1 MQQQNRLKRSVAIV
15 VLTLFALWAWW
26 FISSAALKPYFA
38 LQAGEGVVKIGL
50 HTLWAP
56 LGLVGVLLVL
66 LVTSPVCLLKGL
78 LMSDVLTG
86 RRLKAA
92 NILMLSFLAVGAVSG
107 FIGYQKLKSQ
117 LADQGYTYCR
127 VLSKTTPSGKYVTY
141 VREPELCVKAPKL

>member
-1 MQQQNRLKRSVAIV
+1 MQQQNRLKLSVAIV
-15 VLTLFALWAWW
+15 ALTLFALWAWW
-26 FISSAALKPYFA
+26 FISAAALKPYFA

-56 LGLVGVLLVL
+56 VGLIGVLLVL
-66 LVTSPVCLLKGL
+66 LVTSPVCLLRGIL
-78 LMSDVLTG
+78 ISDILTG
-86 RRLKAA
+86 RRMTVA
-92 NILMLSFLAVGAVSG
+92 NMVMIVFLAAGAVSG

-141 VREPELCVKAPKL
+141 VREPELCVRKAEK

>member
-1 MQQQNRLKRSVAIV
+1 VQQRNRLKLSVAIV
-15 VLTLFALWAWW
+15 TLTLFAVWAWW

-56 LGLVGVLLVL
+56 VGLIGVLLVL
-66 LVTSPVCLLKGL
+66 LVTSPICLLRGV

-86 RRLKAA
+86 RRMTVA
-92 NILMLSFLAVGAVSG
+92 NVVMLAFLAAGAVSG

-117 LADQGYTYCR
+117 LADQGYSYCK

-141 VREPELCVKAPKL
+141 VREPGLCVKAPKH

>member
-1 MQQQNRLKRSVAIV
+1 MKLKQYMALVT
-15 VLTLFALWAWW
+15 LNLFAIGAWL

-56 LGLVGVLLVL
+56 VGLIGVLLVL
-66 LVTSPVCLLKGL
+66 LVTSPICLLRGV

-86 RRLKAA
+86 RRMTVA
-92 NILMLSFLAVGAVSG
+92 NAVMLAFLAAGAVSG

-117 LADQGYTYCR
+117 LADQGYSYCKA
-127 VLSKTTPSGKYVTY
+127 LSKTTPSGKYVTY
-141 VREPELCVKAPKL
+141 VREPGLCVKAPKH

>member
-1 MQQQNRLKRSVAIV
+1 MKLKQYMAFVALNLI
-15 VLTLFALWAWW
+15 AIGAWL
-26 FISSAALKPYFA
+26 FISSAALNPYFA
-38 LQAGEGVVKIGL
+38 LQSGEGVVKIGL

>member
-1 MQQQNRLKRSVAIV
+1 VQQRNRLKLSVAIV
-15 VLTLFALWAWW
+15 TLTLFAVWAWW
-26 FISSAALKPYFA
+26 FVSSAALKPYFA

-56 LGLVGVLLVL
+56 VGLIGVLLVL
-66 LVTSPVCLLKGL
+66 LVTSPICLLRGV

-86 RRLKAA
+86 RRMTVA
-92 NILMLSFLAVGAVSG
+92 NVVMLAFLAAGAVSG

-117 LADQGYTYCR
+117 LADQGYSYCK

-141 VREPELCVKAPKL
+141 VREPGLCVKAPKH

>member
-1 MQQQNRLKRSVAIV
+1 MKLKQYMAFVALNLI
-15 VLTLFALWAWW
+15 AIGAWL
-26 FISSAALKPYFA
+26 FISSAALNPYFA